1 MNKVVGAALGALA
14 GYALVRAITPR
25 YSFRGKR
32 VLITGGSKGLGL
44 VLART
49 LVKEGAQVALLA
61 RSEEELEHAATDL
74 RNRYGVEALTLTCDV
89 RDEAAVVAAIEQ
101 VSTVFGG
108 LDVLVNNAGV
118 IQAGPFENLDNADFE
133 NALATHLWGPL
144 YAIRASLPHL
154 RASGGRILNIA
165 SVGGLVGVPHLAS
178 YSASK
183 FALVGLSDAL
193 RAELA
198 SKGVKVTTACPWLM
212 RTGSHYNAQLKGQ
225 HVKEFT
231 LFALADALPGSS
243 MNAETAARRCV
254 EALRSGKARVAI
266 GSQAKA
272 AHLVDTLFPDLAKAG
287 LELTNQALPS
297 AATSNQVKTGW
308 EVKND
313 APLVPSILTRLADKA
328 GVRNNETPR
337 SDSM

>member
-14 GYALVRAITPR
+14 GYALVRAVTPK
-25 YSFRGKR
+25 YSFKGRR

-49 LVKEGAQVALLA
+49 LIQEGAQVALLA
-61 RSEEELEHAATDL
+61 RSTEELEHAAIDL
-74 RNRYGVEALTLTCDV
+74 KNRYGVDVLTLSCDV
-89 RDEAAVVAAIEQ
+89 RDEADVVAAVKQ

-133 NALATHLWGPL
+133 DALATHLWGPL
-144 YAIRASLPHL
+144 YAIQASLPHL
-154 RASGGRILNIA
+154 QASGGRILNIA

-198 SKGVKVTTACPWLM
+198 SKGIKVTTVCPWLM
-212 RTGSHYNAQLKGQ
+212 RTGSHYNVQLKGQ
-225 HVKEFT
+225 HAKEFT

-243 MNAETAARRCV
+243 MSAETAARRCV

-287 LELTNQALPS
+287 LELTNRVLPS
-297 AATSNQVKTGW
+297 AAASNQVKTGW
-308 EVKND
+308 EVKNN
-313 APLVPSILTRLADKA
+313 APLVPSILTRLADNA

-337 SDSM
+337 SDPI